1 MREER
6 TDEEHGR
13 DELAGG
19 RGVYVGHFVLRNVA
33 FDGNGEA
40 SFLFGAGDAAAHTAE
55 GVDERGEGALFKALV
70 AVEGPLTGGDGEEC
84 EQETCDSAS
93 IVAVEVV
100 GGAASQLAEEGLE
113 EDGVVGSRKVA
124 KSEGV
129 ACNVVENEPPIA
141 EAFGSG
147 QFDVKVVGLHGLD
160 FDAVFFDFAVEG
172 TFGDVKFFGCECAF
186 AAMAFEGEAN
196 GAFFAFFKSKGFIL
210 DHLGFLEFFF
220 GLVDSLVGRDNVE
233 GIVVGG
239 DSGIDDGEGVGRD

>member
-40 SFLFGAGDAAAHTAE
+40 SFLFGAGDAAAHAAE
-55 GVDERGEGALFKALV
+55 GVDERGERALFKALV
-70 AVEGPLTGGDGEEC
+70 AVEGPLTRGDGEEC

-172 TFGDVKFFGCECAF
+172 AF
-186 AAMAFEGEAN
+186 
-196 GAFFAFFKSKGFIL
+196 
-210 DHLGFLEFFF
+210 
-220 GLVDSLVGRDNVE
+220 
-233 GIVVGG
+233 
-239 DSGIDDGEGVGRD
+239 